1 MNMNITVKHIEELL
15 TSRKG
20 NYRVVLQDGKFIITA
35 IYDYDN
41 KQSKYELIKLL
52 HEHHNPENSLREYLV
67 KFIPEDLFVIT
78 RDEINIPY
86 QKIHVDYSFSG
97 GTFGNYHLYNQG
109 IQLDNY
115 STYIDI
121 NQMP

>member
-15 TSRKG
+15 SSRKG
-20 NYRVVLQDGKFIITA
+20 NHRVVLEDGKFIITT

-41 KQSKYELIKLL
+41 KQTKYDLIKLL
-52 HEHHNPENSLREYLV
+52 HEHHNPENSLKEYLI
-67 KFIPEDLFVIT
+67 KFIPEDLFIIK

-121 NQMP
+121 SQMP